1 MGFAAFGHRREFLLR
16 YLNRFHGREAINIS
30 NVENNSLL
38 TLLGDKF
45 PKPEGG
51 D

>member
-30 NVENNSLL
+30 NVEKNSLL

-45 PKPEGG
+45 PQPEGG